1 MRDQP
6 PKSNS
11 RLAISVCNFVY
22 RHMQALCLACLAS
35 GRLQCPHFAPT
46 PGTGPQ
52 LITPVGVLSFW
63 WQLNDGNAHAGSIY
77 VRSSMGVQGHFRI
90 SMAGLPMGMTFVQV
104 ETSSHGEWVG
114 TTHSNV
120 SDMRS
125 DAIPRR

>member
-6 PKSNS
+6 
-11 RLAISVCNFVY
+11 LSVCNFVQTHADAVFSLLSF
-22 RHMQALCLACLAS
+22 RAPSMS
-35 GRLQCPHFAPT
+35 PFAPT

-52 LITPVGVLSFW
+52 LITPVGVLTFL
-63 WQLNDGNAHAGSIY
+63 WQLNDGNAHVGSIY
-77 VRSSMGVQGHFRI
+77 VRSSMGVQGRFRI
-90 SMAGLPMGMTFVQV
+90 SMAGLPVGMTFVQV

-114 TTHSNV
+114 TTRSNV